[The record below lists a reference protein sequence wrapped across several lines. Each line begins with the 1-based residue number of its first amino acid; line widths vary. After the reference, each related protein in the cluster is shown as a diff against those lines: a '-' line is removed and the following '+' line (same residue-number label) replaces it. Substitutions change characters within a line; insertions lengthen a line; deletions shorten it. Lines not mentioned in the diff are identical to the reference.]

1 MNSQKLDF
9 STHTATWLTLAMI
22 PLSLIIV
29 LFAPD
34 SWGYENGIIENLQ
47 LAILTL
53 ALLYCVSARADKS
66 LYLFFATVLLFMIF
80 REVNCGRVL
89 LWSRSGEIFHCG
101 PPADYLKW
109 KEIPHG
115 SAIRATIYTVLT
127 LLCIAALC
135 RKGNLRALLSII
147 FRTRIPVWEGLL
159 FIIGIVTGIIAE
171 KYSISF
177 LLEEMAETLAYTAL
191 AAALYRYSRALQ
203 APALP

>member
-1 MNSQKLDF
+1 MNSQRLDF

-22 PLSLIIV
+22 PLSLLIV

-53 ALLYCVSARADKS
+53 ALLFSVSAHTEKT

-115 SAIRATIYTVLT
+115 SAIRGSIYAVLT
-127 LLCIAALC
+127 LLCVAALC
-135 RKGNLRALLSII
+135 RKGNLRALLSLI
-147 FRTRIPVWEGLL
+147 FRTRIPVWEALL
-159 FIIGIVTGIIAE
+159 FLIGIVTGIIAE